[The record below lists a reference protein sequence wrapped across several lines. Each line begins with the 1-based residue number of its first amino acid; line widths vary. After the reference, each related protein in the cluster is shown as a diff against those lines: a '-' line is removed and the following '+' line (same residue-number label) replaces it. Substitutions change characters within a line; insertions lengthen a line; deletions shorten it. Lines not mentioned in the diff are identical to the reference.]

1 MPVTVLDIVRRY
13 FPDVKTVKDA
23 EEEVYIEVTPRDN
36 QHAKVKNHTACAMAV
51 ACKRTYH
58 ADGVIVAISVAY
70 IIKDGVATRFRLP
83 ESIAREVVSFD
94 RKGGFAPGEYKMLAP
109 DQRHTANG
117 KRQGPPHDPTEERD
131 DLPRNPLKKQRF
143 VHFTEGIRTVLGS
156 KKDIA

>member
-1 MPVTVLDIVRRY
+1 MATALDIVRRY

-23 EEEVYIEVTPRDN
+23 EEEAHIQVTTRDN
-36 QHAKVKNHTACAMAV
+36 QHAKVKNHTSCAMAV
-51 ACKRTYH
+51 ACKRAYQ
-58 ADGVIVAISVAY
+58 ADGVIISISVAY
-70 IIKDGVATRFRLP
+70 IIKNGVAIRFRLP

-109 DQRHTANG
+109 DQKHTVNG
-117 KRQGPPHDPTEERD
+117 KRHGPPHDPTEERD
-131 DLPRNPLKKQRF
+131 VDLPKNPLKKHRF